1 MKMIV
6 ALLRNLNRQ
15 ETGKVR
21 KSIIGVFKDIG
32 FSLEIE
38 TNLKEIDSIDVSL
51 NLRNG
56 TYRPYK
62 KPNDMLLYIHSLS
75 KHPSNWR
82 NFCQSKFRIP
92 SKKDCRKTRLMRRYS
107 TQQNVNTK
115 MLWRK
120 MGSKFILNTPKI
132 NDKNQKIDLEI
143 IFGLTHHST
152 KQYTQILQK
161 CFFNWSIDIFQS
173 FIDHI

>member
-62 KPNDMLLYIHSLS
+62 KPNDMLLYIHNLS
-75 KHPSNWR
+75 KHPSN
-82 NFCQSKFRIP
+82 
-92 SKKDCRKTRLMRRYS
+92 
-107 TQQNVNTK
+107 
-115 MLWRK
+115 
-120 MGSKFILNTPKI
+120 
-132 NDKNQKIDLEI
+132 
-143 IFGLTHHST
+143 
-152 KQYTQILQK
+152 
-161 CFFNWSIDIFQS
+161 
-173 FIDHI
+173 

>member
-1 MKMIV
+1 MIV
-6 ALLRNLNRQ
+6 ALLRNLNGQ

-62 KPNDMLLYIHSLS
+62 KSNDKLLYIHSL
-75 KHPSNWR
+75 
-82 NFCQSKFRIP
+82 
-92 SKKDCRKTRLMRRYS
+92 
-107 TQQNVNTK
+107 
-115 MLWRK
+115 
-120 MGSKFILNTPKI
+120 
-132 NDKNQKIDLEI
+132 
-143 IFGLTHHST
+143 
-152 KQYTQILQK
+152 
-161 CFFNWSIDIFQS
+161 
-173 FIDHI
+173 